1 MMRLW
6 MWMGQTDN
14 ECMNKDAHNYM
25 DAAQT
30 RDNDEAFIRQVKT
43 V

>member
-1 MMRLW
+1 MIRL
-6 MWMGQTDN
+6 GQTED